1 MCLWFPPQDRSSPSR
16 FLSSFVFLFH
26 ASFASTVL
34 KKGTIVC
41 TPSRLIIKSRN
52 AGPFSITGVADAVS
66 DSDSDL

>member
-1 MCLWFPPQDRSSPSR
+1 MVPAAGLFKSPSFSVKLR
-16 FLSSFVFLFH
+16 FFH

-34 KKGTIVC
+34 KKGSILC

>member
-1 MCLWFPPQDRSSPSR
+1 MVPAAGLFKPLSFSVKLR
-16 FLSSFVFLFH
+16 FFH

-34 KKGTIVC
+34 KKRTIIC

-66 DSDSDL
+66 DSDADL